1 MVQDIV
7 EEKLQRGL
15 SMIESCSNYNATCR
29 LLGGIAIAYL
39 VRDIYPEVPALRREP
54 KDVDLA
60 AHKKDSQKITKALE
74 SIGIQS
80 DRQFNALHGW
90 ERLKFRDPKLNMV
103 IDVFLD
109 VFRESHV
116 IELKN
121 RLEKFSPTIPP
132 SDLLMTKFQ
141 IWEINE
147 KDLKDIVAML
157 YKFDLGDKDTNNT
170 IDLNRIIELTS
181 DDWGLYKTTIVNL
194 DRTINYM
201 NSTDLPG
208 KAKDRVMSN
217 IDKLR
222 QSIEKA
228 PKSMKWKM
236 RATIGEKV
244 KWYETP
250 EEA

>member
-1 MVQDIV
+1 MSEGIV
-7 EEKLQRGL
+7 EEKMQRGL
-15 SMIESCSNYNATCR
+15 AMINACDNHKVSCR
-29 LLGGIAIAYL
+29 LLGGIAIVYL
-39 VRDIYPEVPALRREP
+39 VRDIYTEVPFLKREP

-60 AHKKDSQKITKALE
+60 AHKKDSQKVTKALE
-74 SIGIQS
+74 SLGIQA

-90 ERLKFRDPKLNMV
+90 ERLKFMDPKLGMR

-109 VFRESHV
+109 IFRESHV
-116 IELKN
+116 IDLKD
-121 RLEKFSPTIPP
+121 RLEKFSPTLPP
-132 SDLLMTKFQ
+132 SDLLMTKLQ

-147 KDLKDIVAML
+147 KDIKDIIAML

-181 DDWGLYKTTIVNL
+181 DDWGLYKTTTVNL

-201 NSTDLPG
+201 KSVDLPG
-208 KAKDRVMSN
+208 KVKDRVMSN
-217 IDKLR
+217 IDRLR

-236 RATIGEKV
+236 RAAIGERV
-244 KWYETP
+244 RWYETP